1 MATII
6 NTCSSM
12 PPDERFSVLENSEAL
27 EKAYAKVAQKGSSQA
42 PNAEDEVYFHYLCFV
57 KSQSNGRLYE
67 LDGDRR
73 GPTDRGAVLGPGED
87 VLAPG
92 GVEVIRDYMAREGGN
107 ANFSLMALVCR
118 E

>member
-1 MATII
+1 MQGT
-6 NTCSSM
+6 SRV
-12 PPDERFSVLENSEAL
+12 PD
-27 EKAYAKVAQKGSSQA
+27 
-42 PNAEDEVYFHYLCFV
+42 NAEDEVDFHYVCFA

-73 GPTDRGAVLGPGED
+73 GPVDRGLVLGPEED

-92 GVEVIRDYMAREGGN
+92 GLNVIREYMEHERGN
-107 ANFSLMALVCR
+107 MNFSLMALVRR